1 MDQAEHKRLR
11 VGIIGAGIMGR
22 LHARI
27 VSEHPRAQLAG
38 ICDTNAIRANELA
51 RQYSV
56 PAFSAVPELLHQ
68 PLDAVIIAVPDFLHY
83 EPVMASLEAGKH
95 VLVEKPLT
103 TDVVQGEQ
111 IAAKVAETRL
121 KLMVNYSNRW
131 IAAYTQAKQAID
143 SGQVGEVLWGYAR
156 KNDTINVATDMLAWS
171 AASSP
176 AWFLA
181 SHDIDYVRW
190 CVGREAVEVF
200 ATGQRR
206 VLTQLG
212 IDTYDGIQALV
223 RFENGCGVT
232 FECGWVY
239 PNTFPTTVDGQIE
252 LVGSDGVIHIE
263 RARET
268 LAIATRSGY
277 TYPKSSMTME
287 VAGHLVGAL
296 PTSVGSFFDALIA
309 DREPAVTVTDGLEV
323 TRIVAAIHESLGTG
337 GAVKIRR

>member
-1 MDQAEHKRLR
+1 MDQAK

-27 VSEHPRAQLAG
+27 VQEHPRARLAG
-38 ICDTNAIRANELA
+38 VCDTNAIRANELA
-51 RQYSV
+51 GQYSV
-56 PAFSAVPELLHQ
+56 PAFSSVSELLGQ
-68 PLDAVIIAVPDFLHY
+68 PLDAVIVAVPDFLHY
-83 EPVMASLEAGKH
+83 EPVIAALAAGKH

-103 TDVVQGEQ
+103 TDVAQGEQ
-111 IAAKVAETRL
+111 IAAKVAQTNL

-131 IAAYTQAKQAID
+131 IGAYTQAKQAID
-143 SGQVGEVLWGYAR
+143 SGQVGEILWGYAR
-156 KNDTINVATDMLAWS
+156 KNDTLNVATDMLSWS

-181 SHDIDYVRW
+181 SHDIDYARW
-190 CVGREAVEVF
+190 CIGQEAVEVF
-200 ATGQRR
+200 ATGQKR

-223 RFENGCGVT
+223 RFANGCGVT

-239 PNTFPTTVDGQIE
+239 PNTFPTTVDGLIE
-252 LVGSDGVIHIE
+252 LVGSEGVIHIE

-268 LAIATRSGY
+268 LAIASKNSY

-287 VAGHLVGAL
+287 VAGRLVGAL
-296 PTSVGSFFDALIA
+296 PTSVGLFIDALVE
-309 DREPAVTVTDGLEV
+309 DSEPPVTVTDGLEV
-323 TRIVAAIHESLGTG
+323 TRVVAAIHESLAKGKV
-337 GAVKIRR
+337 VKIRR